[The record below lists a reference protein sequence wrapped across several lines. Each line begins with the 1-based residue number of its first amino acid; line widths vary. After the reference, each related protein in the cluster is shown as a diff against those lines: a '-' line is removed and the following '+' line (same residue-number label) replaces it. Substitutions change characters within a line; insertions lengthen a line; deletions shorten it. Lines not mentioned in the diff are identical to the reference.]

1 MSLLASQSK
10 IIIAGGSGF
19 LGQLLAKSLIDHDH
33 EVVVLSR
40 NQNPS
45 LICSR
50 SVFWDAKQIDIWVEE
65 LNGADVLINLTGKSI
80 DCRHTKK
87 NREEILQSRLLST
100 QVLREALASVNQPPS
115 LWLNASSMA
124 LYGECFGEH
133 SAHDER
139 SPSLSTGFL
148 EDVTYK
154 WEKEFFKFQSK
165 EVRQIALR
173 ISFILGSQSGAFPFL
188 RRLTKLGLGGAQG
201 SGNQWMSWLHQDDWI
216 SIVHFLINNKH
227 ISGPI
232 NLSAPKPLTNR
243 DFMKSLRSL
252 EAPMG
257 IGIPAPAIGVKLGC
271 AILGSAPELALQ
283 SRKVVSK
290 ILPENDYHFKYSCAA
305 DALAN
310 LCA

>member
-1 MSLLASQSK
+1 VSLLASQSK

-19 LGQLLAKSLIDHDH
+19 LGQLLAKSLIDRGH

-40 NQNPS
+40 NQNSS

-133 SAHDER
+133 SAYDES

-201 SGNQWMSWLHQDDWI
+201 SGNQWLHQDDWI

-252 EAPMG
+252 EAPLG

>member
-19 LGQLLAKSLIDHDH
+19 LGQLLSKSLIDQGH

-40 NQNPS
+40 NQNSS

-50 SVFWDAKQIDIWVEE
+50 SVFWDAKRIDIWVEE

-133 SAHDER
+133 SAHDES

-252 EAPMG
+252 EAPLG

-310 LCA
+310 LCT

>member
-1 MSLLASQSK
+1 
-10 IIIAGGSGF
+10 
-19 LGQLLAKSLIDHDH
+19 LGQLLSKSLIDHGH

-40 NQNPS
+40 NQNSS

-188 RRLTKLGLGGAQG
+188 RGLTKLGLGGAQG